1 MLDNILGDI
10 MFSMLFLFIDFK
22 LLILMY
28 SSYVICERL
37 SDKVSRRIILLNF
50 EMHMFAYQPE

>member
-1 MLDNILGDI
+1 MLDNILGDT
-10 MFSMLFLFIDFK
+10 MFSMFLFIDFK

>member
-37 SDKVSRRIILLNF
+37 SDSIKENNF
-50 EMHMFAYQPE
+50 A